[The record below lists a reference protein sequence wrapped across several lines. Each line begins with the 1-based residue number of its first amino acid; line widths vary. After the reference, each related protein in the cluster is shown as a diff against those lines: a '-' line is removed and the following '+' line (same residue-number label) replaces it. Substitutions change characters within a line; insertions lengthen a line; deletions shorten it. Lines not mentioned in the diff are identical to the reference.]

1 MQNVEV
7 TLIAILLLLGPT
19 PSVAD
24 VGSELARCELEA
36 QRVLPAPP
44 NKGAQN
50 WADRTANLQK
60 RAENVET
67 CMRAAGYAPQDL
79 RKLYE
84 DRRRNNART

>member
-44 NKGAQN
+44 NKGAQIG
-50 WADRTANLQK
+50 RTGQQTYRSAPKMSK
-60 RAENVET
+60 RACGRPAISPLQNV
-67 CMRAAGYAPQDL
+67 L
-79 RKLYE
+79 RPSRPTK
-84 DRRRNNART
+84 AV